1 MYFLLYFGGVVLNQ
15 NQILHCTVEEL
26 ASWAV
31 PKFFTPIS
39 VDVETVEGLN
49 EVSKCMQNL
58 SNQYAFL
65 ASMLAVLKYS
75 IRQAKDNKNKVEADE
90 LIDKREIM
98 QRALD
103 NVKQQQSTVSRMITI
118 RQEVNRELGMNG
130 GVIYE
135 GNNYGRGNGRSG
147 GRY

>member
-1 MYFLLYFGGVVLNQ
+1 MNQ
-15 NQILHCTVEEL
+15 NEILKCTVEDL
-26 ASWAV
+26 ATWAV
-31 PKFFTPIS
+31 PEFFTPIS

-49 EVSKCMQNL
+49 EVGRCMQKL

-75 IRQAKDNKNKVEADE
+75 IRYAKDNKNKAESDE
-90 LIDKREIM
+90 LIDKKEII

-118 RQEVNRELGMNG
+118 RQEVNRELNMNG
-130 GVIYE
+130 GAS
-135 GNNYGRGNGRSG
+135 YGRNFNG
-147 GRY
+147 

>member
-1 MYFLLYFGGVVLNQ
+1 MNQ
-15 NQILHCTVEEL
+15 NEILQCTVEDL
-26 ASWAV
+26 AAWAV
-31 PKFFTPIS
+31 PEFFTPIS

-49 EVSKCMQNL
+49 EVGQCMQRL
-58 SNQYAFL
+58 SNRYAFL

-75 IRQAKDNKNKVEADE
+75 IRQAKDKKNKVETDE
-90 LIDKREIM
+90 LIDKKEIM

-130 GVIYE
+130 GAI
-135 GNNYGRGNGRSG
+135 YGRNSHG
-147 GRY
+147 